1 MTIDQFANLLLGYN
15 LYMLQLLRTKTI
27 LPPARPKRV
36 QRSRLLDQME
46 EGWLRALT
54 LVVAPAGSGKT
65 TLAVDWAHTSLHP
78 CAWLSLDADD
88 QAPERFL
95 SYLIQAVQSVQE
107 YAGQSALALMHSGQR
122 IPLEVILS
130 TFIND
135 LSQIP
140 FDFSVIL
147 DDFHACDEPEI
158 DYIIDFILK
167 NRPPCLH
174 LVVISRAS
182 PKLNLPRLRA
192 TDQVVDI
199 TAADLRFT
207 EQEIRRFLEDVLGAN
222 PTPGQINGLSQSTE
236 GWAVGLQLAGM
247 TLARQPEH
255 WSLPAGQ
262 AHIFDYL
269 AGEVF
274 SRESPYTQTFLLITA
289 LLDRFCLSLCEFLYS
304 TPEFLTIREAID
316 LSEDTQPGMSPAET
330 LIHIERANLF
340 LVPLNAKG
348 DWFRYHSLFTD
359 FLRRQ
364 AATLPFVPLLRAASS
379 WLEQNGL
386 IEDAISLAFRIGDHD
401 RAATLI
407 ETIYRELLIHGEQ
420 ARLLYWLERLPD
432 GTISN
437 RPRLA
442 FAKGWSGVIL
452 FDMGMAEEAIRLA
465 EPQIPVGEDG
475 NILRGELLSL
485 RILMGAFQGNSPS
498 IDDFNEAF
506 VLLAEQD
513 DFLHNLLHFNQGLT
527 HVIQGE
533 TALAIDSLSEAV
545 RLSEKLDN
553 HLVMIAAGTQL
564 GEQLQ
569 IHGELEKAERIFQ
582 RTIRYTQETVGEHSP
597 IQGMPLVSYAD
608 LLRELNRLDE
618 AVACANQGVEYCQ
631 IWQPMASMDGW
642 LTLAHLEAGRQ
653 NWAACLA
660 YFDCAARTAENTVS
674 LMDDTFVNVH
684 RIRAYLMQKDLASAD
699 RWIKLHRIQES
710 IPRMYPHLRDLAI
723 LALLRADLLRGQRNP
738 AAIYTEIQN
747 LRLDMESRERTSA
760 LLEANILAA
769 LALDAAGKSNQS
781 AQVLNQAVT
790 LGAQCGYIRA
800 IVDEGLPLFTL
811 IKKYRSKLDAPATYT
826 NFLTQLMETAEALP
840 ETRSANNLPLTRR
853 ELDIL
858 ALLADG
864 LSNQE
869 IAELRVLTLN
879 TVKKHVANILS
890 KMSVANR
897 TQAVMLAK
905 QKGWIH

>member
-1 MTIDQFANLLLGYN
+1 
-15 LYMLQLLRTKTI
+15 MLQLLRTKTI
-27 LPPARPKRV
+27 LPPTRPRRV
-36 QRSRLLDQME
+36 QRPRLLDRME

-65 TLAVDWAHTSLHP
+65 TLAVDWAHTSHHP
-78 CAWLSLDADD
+78 CAWLSLDTDD
-88 QAPERFL
+88 QTSERFL
-95 SYLIQAVQSVQE
+95 TYLIQAVQSVQE
-107 YAGQSALALMHSGQR
+107 YAGQSALTLIHGGQR
-122 IPLEVILS
+122 IPLDVILS
-130 TFIND
+130 TLLND

-158 DYIIDFILK
+158 DYIIDFVLK
-167 NRPPCLH
+167 NHPPCLH
-174 LVVISRAS
+174 LVLISRAS

-192 TDQVVDI
+192 RDQVVEI
-199 TAADLRFT
+199 TASDLRFT
-207 EQEIRRFLEDVLGAN
+207 DQEIRTFLEDVLGAR
-222 PTPGQINGLSQSTE
+222 PTPGQIHGLSQSTE

-247 TLARQPEH
+247 TLARQPDH

-262 AHIFDYL
+262 THIFNYL

-274 SRESPYTQTFLLITA
+274 SRESPQTQTFLLVTA
-289 LLDRFCLSLCEFLYS
+289 QLDRFCLSLCEFLYS
-304 TPEFLTIREAID
+304 TPEFLAICEAVD
-316 LSEDTQPGMSPAET
+316 FAKETALVAPPAET
-330 LIHIERANLF
+330 LTHIERANLF
-340 LVPLNAKG
+340 LVPLNSKG
-348 DWFRYHSLFTD
+348 DWFRYHSLFAD

-364 AATLPFVPLLRAASS
+364 AATLPFTQLLQKASS
-379 WLEQNGL
+379 WFEQNGL
-386 IEDAISLAFRIGDHD
+386 IEDAIGLALRVGDCD
-401 RAATLI
+401 RAADLMEAT
-407 ETIYRELLIHGEQ
+407 YRDLLIHGEQ
-420 ARLLYWLERLPD
+420 AQLIFWLEKLPD
-432 GTISN
+432 EVISG

-442 FAKGWSGVIL
+442 LAKGWSAVIS
-452 FDMGMAEEAIRLA
+452 FDMDMAEDAVRLA
-465 EPQIPVGEDG
+465 EPQIPAGEVGK
-475 NILRGELLSL
+475 ILRGELLSL

-498 IDDFNEAF
+498 AEDYNEAF

-533 TALAIDSLSEAV
+533 TALAIESLSEAV

-569 IHGELEKAERIFQ
+569 IHGELEKAERIFK
-582 RTIRYTQETVGEHSP
+582 RTIRYTQETIGERSP

-608 LLRELNRLDE
+608 LLRELNRLEE
-618 AVACANQGVEYCQ
+618 AVSCATQGIEYCQ

-660 YFDCAARTAENTVS
+660 YLDHATQTAENTVS

-699 RWIKLHRIQES
+699 RWIKLHRMQEAV
-710 IPRMYPHLRDLAI
+710 PRMYPHLRDMAM
-723 LALLRADLLRGQRNP
+723 LALLQAELLSGQRNP
-738 AAIYTEIQN
+738 EDLYTEILN
-747 LRLDMESRERTSA
+747 LRLDLEFRERTSA
-760 LLEANILAA
+760 LLEATILSAFA
-769 LALDAAGKSNQS
+769 LEAAGKSNQS
-781 AQVLNQAVT
+781 AQALNQALT
-790 LGAQCGYIRA
+790 LGAQCGYVRT
-800 IVDEGLPLFTL
+800 IVDEGPSLFAL
-811 IKKYRSKLDAPATYT
+811 IKKYRAKLDAPATYAT
-826 NFLTQLMETAEALP
+826 FITQLMEPAEAP
-840 ETRSANNLPLTRR
+840 PATRSANSLPLTRR

-869 IAELRVLTLN
+869 IADNRVLTLN
-879 TVKKHVANILS
+879 TVKKHVANILA
-890 KMSVANR
+890 KLGVANR

-905 QKGWIH
+905 QNGWIP